1 LAASTNQTDARRTQV
16 SQLRITSYADR
27 AAIGQAA
34 APLASAA
41 LRRACEVRGTATLV
55 VATGSSQFEVLAALR
70 AAPSIPWDRVT
81 IFHLDEYVGLDAEHP
96 ASFRRFL
103 HDRFVDRLP
112 TAPAAFHAI
121 NGTAAD
127 PAAECARLAALVPA
141 SSFDVSLIGIGE
153 NAHLAFNDPPADFD
167 CEEPYRVVVLDDRCR
182 QQQVGEG
189 WFPALADVPSHA
201 ISMSVRR
208 ILASRLIVCSVP
220 DRRKAEAVQASIE
233 GAITPAVPASI
244 LQSHPCCHLLLDH
257 ESASLL
263 EQRGTS
269 PT

>member
-1 LAASTNQTDARRTQV
+1 M
-16 SQLRITSYADR
+16 SQLRIAIHADR
-27 AAIGQAA
+27 AALGQAA
-34 APLASAA
+34 AQLASAA
-41 LRRACEVRGTATLV
+41 LNRACEERGTATLV

-81 IFHLDEYVGLDAEHP
+81 IFHLDEYVGLDAGHP

-121 NGTAAD
+121 NGKAPD
-127 PAAECARLAALVPA
+127 PAAECGRLAALVPA

-153 NAHLAFNDPPADFD
+153 NAHLAFNDPPADFV
-167 CEEPYRVVVLDDRCR
+167 CEEPYRVVALDERCR

-189 WFPALADVPSHA
+189 WFPALAAVPTRA

-220 DRRKAEAVQASIE
+220 DRRKAEAVKASVE

-244 LQSHPCCHLLLDH
+244 LQSHPRCHLLLDH

-263 EQRGTS
+263 EQPGRP